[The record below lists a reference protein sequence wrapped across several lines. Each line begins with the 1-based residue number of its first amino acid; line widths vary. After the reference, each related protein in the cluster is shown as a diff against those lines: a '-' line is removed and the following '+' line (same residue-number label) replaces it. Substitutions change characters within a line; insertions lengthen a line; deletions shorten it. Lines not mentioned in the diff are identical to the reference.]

1 MDECFNDTYTP
12 PKLNPAEA
20 KAILMNR
27 RSGHYSNKE
36 TRDEALVCV
45 RQLMEHPSDKVFT
58 LVRSK
63 GIFNCFDTKE
73 FLAQIQH
80 WRTLGVIV
88 YKCNILPIK
97 CGAYGDAWMMTV
109 TPPEDTA
116 WCPLALA
123 FNTMVDGFTYISLHR
138 GLFDVCWS
146 ALGKHE

>member
-1 MDECFNDTYTP
+1 MEACFSKTYTP
-12 PKLNPAEA
+12 PKLSHGEVQD
-20 KAILMNR
+20 ILKNR
-27 RSGHYSNKE
+27 LSGHYSNKE

-45 RQLMEHPSDKVFT
+45 RQLMEHPNEKVFT
-58 LVRSK
+58 LVPSK
-63 GIFNCFDTKE
+63 GVFNCFDTKE

-80 WRTLGVIV
+80 WRKLGVIV
-88 YKCNILPIK
+88 YKCNIIPIQ
-97 CGAYGDAWMMTV
+97 CGAYGNAWMMTI

-123 FNTMVDGFTYISLHR
+123 FNVMVDGFTYISLHR